1 MPSSSTAV
9 ILVLIYWRTG
19 APWTGA
25 SVGIVKPVS
34 GCTEAALELV
44 FSPSPPLGLELR
56 IGVLT
61 RAGTGVG
68 EGALLAVSGVA
79 AEAMGADDCFGGL
92 VLCMGDVDKEQG
104 KAGAGW
110 SEILSGEG
118 GEARDNLREREVRD
132 SDELGVEVCL
142 LFLFAE

>member
-25 SVGIVKPVS
+25 SVGIVKPES

-44 FSPSPPLGLELR
+44 LSPSPPPLGLELR

-61 RAGTGVG
+61 RVGIGAGD
-68 EGALLAVSGVA
+68 GALLAESGVA
-79 AEAMGADDCFGGL
+79 AEAMGADDCLGG
-92 VLCMGDVDKEQG
+92 D
-104 KAGAGW
+104 
-110 SEILSGEG
+110 
-118 GEARDNLREREVRD
+118 
-132 SDELGVEVCL
+132 
-142 LFLFAE
+142 